1 MAERVYTARDLRV
14 ARRWLAADSR
24 QPITERVAALI
35 AAERKR
41 ALRGMA
47 RWAKQKA
54 SLWEAQARGCDA
66 NNARQAAGLSR
77 IRKYGILDVAAE
89 ASRRARGSK

>member
-1 MAERVYTARDLRV
+1 MSKYTARDLRV
-14 ARRWLAADSR
+14 ANEARLHHSPCSCCNCEAIA
-24 QPITERVAALI
+24 TAL

-66 NNARQAAGLSR
+66 NNARQAAEMSR
-77 IRKYGILDVAAE
+77 IRSYGILSVAAE
-89 ASRRARGSK
+89 ASRRARD